1 MVVGSRVTEIL
12 IFCWELY
19 KMVYPLLKTILN
31 FLKIELNVFLPYDD
45 VIPLLGISNS
55 RYLRKRNENLHS

>member
-19 KMVYPLLKTILN
+19 KMVYSLLKTILH
-31 FLKIELNVFLPYDD
+31 FFKIELNVYLLYDE
-45 VIPLLGISNS
+45 VISLLGISNS
-55 RYLRKRNENLHS
+55 RYLC

>member
-1 MVVGSRVTEIL
+1 
-12 IFCWELY
+12 
-19 KMVYPLLKTILN
+19 MVYPLLKTILN